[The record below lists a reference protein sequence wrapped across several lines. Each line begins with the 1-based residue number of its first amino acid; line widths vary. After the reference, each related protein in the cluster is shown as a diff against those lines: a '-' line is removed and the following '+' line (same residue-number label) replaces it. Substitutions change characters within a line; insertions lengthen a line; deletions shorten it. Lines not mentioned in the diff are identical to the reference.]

1 MHHVCFVKVVSVVV
15 DDQDDDDDDVVV
27 DDGFSRTVE
36 NEQFTSSPVLN
47 CLMIKFLSY
56 FCRQALPCLT
66 AHSDRKKKKEKKR
79 SLEAAALTT

>member
-15 DDQDDDDDDVVV
+15 DDQDDDDDVVV

-47 CLMIKFLSY
+47 FLMIKCLSY

-66 AHSDRKKKKEKKR
+66 AHSDRKKKKKEKKR